1 MNRSPR
7 VSGSDLG
14 ALLPLLLLVAA
25 FVFLVLRPAR
35 NRQRQMAALQNSL
48 DVGSEVMLTSGVFGT
63 VIWIGDET
71 LEVEIAPDTVV
82 RLHRQAIGKV
92 LSDEE
97 SARMANEPSDVFDSE
112 ESETD
117 DDEFETSDS
126 GTESDLTPDADSSE
140 SGSERDIAASDRKQ
154 SEKGD

>member
-1 MNRSPR
+1 

-48 DVGSEVMLTSGVFGT
+48 DVGSDVMLTSGVFGVVT
-63 VIWIGDET
+63 WIGDET

-82 RLHRQAIGKV
+82 RVHRQAIGKV

-126 GTESDLTPDADSSE
+126 GTESDLTPDADSSG

>member
-1 MNRSPR
+1 M
-7 VSGSDLG
+7 SGSDLG

-35 NRQRQMAALQNSL
+35 NRQRQQAALQNSL
-48 DVGSEVMLTSGVFGT
+48 DVGADVMLTSGVFGT
-63 VIWIGDET
+63 VTWIGDET
-71 LEVEIAPDTVV
+71 LELAPDTVV
-82 RLHRQAIGKV
+82 RVHRQAVGKV

-97 SARMANEPSDVFDSE
+97 SARMANEPSDVFDSD
-112 ESETD
+112 ESEADD

-126 GTESDLTPDADSSE
+126 GTETDLTPDADSSE

>member
-1 MNRSPR
+1 

-48 DVGSEVMLTSGVFGT
+48 DVGSEVMLTSGIFGT
-63 VIWIGDET
+63 VTWLGDET
-71 LEVEIAPDTVV
+71 LEVEIAPDTIV

-92 LSDEE
+92 LSDDE
-97 SARMANEPSDVFDSE
+97 SSRMANEPSDVFDSE

-117 DDEFETSDS
+117 EDEYETSDS
-126 GTESDLTPDADSSE
+126 VAESDLTPDADASE
-140 SGSERDIAASDRKQ
+140 SGAEPENAASDRNQ
-154 SEKGD
+154 SEKGN

>member
-1 MNRSPR
+1 M
-7 VSGSDLG
+7 SGSDLG

-48 DVGSEVMLTSGVFGT
+48 DVGSDVMLTSGVFGEVT
-63 VIWIGDET
+63 WIGDET

-82 RLHRQAIGKV
+82 RVHRQAIGKV

>member
-1 MNRSPR
+1 M
-7 VSGSDLG
+7 SGSDLG

-35 NRQRQMAALQNSL
+35 NRQRQQAALQNSL
-48 DVGSEVMLTSGVFGT
+48 DVGADVMLTSGVFGT
-63 VIWIGDET
+63 VTWIGDET
-71 LEVEIAPDTVV
+71 LEIEIAPDTVV
-82 RLHRQAIGKV
+82 RVHRQAVGKV